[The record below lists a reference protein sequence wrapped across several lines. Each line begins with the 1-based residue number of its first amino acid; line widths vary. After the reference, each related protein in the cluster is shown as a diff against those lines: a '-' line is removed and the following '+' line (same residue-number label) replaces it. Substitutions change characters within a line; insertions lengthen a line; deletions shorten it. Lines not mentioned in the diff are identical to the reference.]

1 MIDTFRID
9 EVYFA
14 SAAALVAQCADKIE
28 RIGETAQLMLWL
40 GTVPHH
46 DVVESFWPYL
56 VKEFDKLNPYRD
68 YRADVIHENRCTG
81 IKVKLITRREMMA
94 IEKETAERKAAF

>member
-9 EVYFA
+9 EVYFS
-14 SAAALVAQCADKIE
+14 SAALLVAQCADKIE
-28 RIGETAQLMLWL
+28 RIGESTQLMLWL

-46 DVVESFWPYL
+46 NVVESFWQYL
-56 VKEFDKLNPYRD
+56 IKEFDKLNPYRD